1 MTRNFYSPAVIP
13 GCCLCL
19 LHSDLNWGH
28 PMSFPAQ
35 PGTAEPEQDL
45 ATEEDVIKQPGI
57 HQTKMMGQFEQS
69 TQDSVHSAE
78 TNSFWVD
85 TRKIPAIWDLFGSL
99 GRN

>member
-1 MTRNFYSPAVIP
+1 
-13 GCCLCL
+13 
-19 LHSDLNWGH
+19 
-28 PMSFPAQ
+28 MSFPAQ